1 MSLNLRSIFVVFVL
15 LYMLGLY
22 YSVGH
27 LWLLKIFPI
36 GILGIVV
43 LQAAPS
49 SIRTTLICALIFS
62 GCGDLLLAFD
72 LFIYGVGA
80 FLLAQLSYAWIFK
93 SYWQGLQQRW
103 LLTALLSGY
112 VVVMGSIL
120 LPNLGDLQL
129 PVLAYLIV
137 IATMGLLAAQSSLP
151 IRWAVIGALLFI
163 VSDSFIAIN
172 KFVTPL
178 PMAGFLI
185 MSTYYAAQLML
196 VNSLLARSHKPNI
209 T

>member
-1 MSLNLRSIFVVFVL
+1 MSLNLRSVFAVCVL
-15 LYMLGLY
+15 LYMFGLY
-22 YSVGH
+22 YSVDY
-27 LWLLKIFPI
+27 LWLLKITPI
-36 GILGIVV
+36 GILGFAV
-43 LQAAPS
+43 LKSAPS
-49 SIRTTLICALIFS
+49 ALRTTLLCAMIFS

-72 LFIYGVGA
+72 LFIYGIGA

-93 SYWQGLQQRW
+93 SYWLGLEQRW
-103 LLTALLSGY
+103 FLTALLSGY

-129 PVLAYLIV
+129 PVSAYLLV

-151 IRWAVIGALLFI
+151 FRWTVVGALLFI

-185 MSTYYAAQLML
+185 MSTYYAAQFML
-196 VNSLLARSHKPNI
+196 VDSLLARANKLS
-209 T
+209 TA

>member
-1 MSLNLRSIFVVFVL
+1 
-15 LYMLGLY
+15 MLGLY